1 MPFGIREAQMCALAK
16 AAKHSDAVGLEK
28 IQHST
33 DTIHP
38 TVRKAT
44 SRSALRKHLRSSR
57 PQNPA
62 AWFSGA
68 SIPDV
73 PLSNNNSLRQASL
86 FSDQVL
92 HQAVH
97 AHAARAPAPPYS
109 GGRVWS
115 IVLCVSRG
123 DDRALQITYVIL
135 GHCSKEFVITGYYL
149 LLQCNNR

>member
-1 MPFGIREAQMCALAK
+1 MGCSTMPFGIREAQMCALAK

-73 PLSNNNSLRQASL
+73 PLSNNNSLHQASL
-86 FSDQVL
+86 FRATKCYTKQFMPTPRGRRPPPTPGGLVYGLPCRLVNSAQDRL
-92 HQAVH
+92 PYLPGQAPLIRRFGP
-97 AHAARAPAPPYS
+97 RA
-109 GGRVWS
+109 
-115 IVLCVSRG
+115 
-123 DDRALQITYVIL
+123 
-135 GHCSKEFVITGYYL
+135 
-149 LLQCNNR
+149 